1 MLVQSKPFS
10 SRINPG
16 WLRYFQILSKN
27 LTFVYIFF
35 SVSNFHEFF
44 SGKVRGQKNEKNSKL
59 LSNFE
64 LWRPSTCFDQ
74 LDLYIKTFVRLRSF
88 KWHRNL
94 TELGWTSRTF
104 SKFSVHSSPPLP
116 NFQKVPKLT
125 IFLYIIENFGTF
137 SPFQCLFYPIKSKIH
152 HFQRKS
158 RCRE

>member
-1 MLVQSKPFS
+1 MPVQFKTFS

-16 WLRYFQILSKN
+16 WLRYFRILSKK
-27 LTFVYIFF
+27 LTFVYIFSAF
-35 SVSNFHEFF
+35 PTFTNFFREKWE
-44 SGKVRGQKNEKNSKL
+44 GKKMEKISKL

-64 LWRPSTCFDQ
+64 LWRPSTNFDRCKI
-74 LDLYIKTFVRLRSF
+74 YIKTFVRLISF
-88 KWHRNL
+88 KWHQNL
-94 TELGWTSRTF
+94 TELGWTTRTF

-116 NFQKVPKLT
+116 NFQKVSKLT
-125 IFLYIIENFGTF
+125 IFLYILENFGTF

>member
-16 WLRYFQILSKN
+16 WQRYFQILSKN

-64 LWRPSTCFDQ
+64 LWRLSTSFNR
-74 LDLYIKTFVRLRSF
+74 LDFYIKTFVRLRSF
-88 KWHRNL
+88 KWHQNL
-94 TELGWTSRTF
+94 TELGWTMELF
-104 SKFSVHSSPPLP
+104 SNSLFTLHLFCQFFKKCQNGHFSH
-116 NFQKVPKLT
+116 N
-125 IFLYIIENFGTF
+125 Y
-137 SPFQCLFYPIKSKIH
+137 
-152 HFQRKS
+152 
-158 RCRE
+158 